1 MATET
6 LGGNTIVIDLGLD
19 RGEPETY
26 SSPTRSTVPDWFRPL
41 MIAVLGLIA
50 LGASAAPPP
59 PVLTSLLSLRIGP
72 ADSYTISDSGQLLAQ
87 TDGTLTS
94 YDLADGSAQ
103 WETPTPVPTYRIRVG
118 DGVALLRPWA
128 IGPGQPK
135 TAAVDASTGAPRWS
149 RAGSVM
155 TIPGSP
161 ALLAVSG
168 VRTLSTASRRI
179 QGPVQAVDPVTGN
192 TRWQVDVPST
202 AVLLGVPGPAG
213 SPPRML
219 LVRDDRTMAVH
230 DLSTGRLL
238 AEAPLPPA
246 DYDPDN
252 PGVSGGL
259 LVLRHAAAWSTGV
272 SEISAYDPVTL
283 ALRWRRPA
291 GGAYDPKACGP
302 LTCLVGPD
310 GVQALDPANGAIRWF
325 EPDWRS
331 VEQRGDL
338 LIAYASP
345 GGISDPVGIIDPA
358 TGRVLVDLHGWR
370 VLSSPA
376 GGDEVLVTRV
386 VEAGARSI
394 VAVARPGDPQPRL
407 IADLPAGTGD
417 CQAVPD
423 RLVCRSVTGELN
435 VWAYRVKG

>member
-6 LGGNTIVIDLGLD
+6 LGGQTIVIELGLD

-26 SSPTRSTVPDWFRPL
+26 SSPTRSTVPVWFRPL
-41 MIAVLGLIA
+41 MVAALVLIA

-59 PVLTSLLSLRIGP
+59 PVLSPVLSLRIGP
-72 ADSYTISDSGQLLAQ
+72 ADSYTVGGSGQLLAQ

-94 YDLADGSAQ
+94 YDLANGSAQ
-103 WETPTPVPTYRIRVG
+103 WETATPVPTYRIRVS

-135 TAAVDASTGAPRWS
+135 TAAVDVSTGAPRWS

-155 TIPGSP
+155 TIPGST

-168 VRTLSTASRRI
+168 VRTISTRRI
-179 QGPVQAVDPVTGN
+179 EGTVRSIDPVTGA
-192 TRWQVDVPST
+192 TRWQVNVPST

-219 LVRDDRTMAVH
+219 LVHDNRTMAVH

-238 AEAPLPPA
+238 ASSPLPPA

-259 LVLRHAAAWSTGV
+259 IVLRHAATWAPGV

-291 GGAYDPKACGP
+291 GGEYDPKACGP
-302 LTCLVGPD
+302 LTCLVGPY
-310 GVQALDPANGAIRWF
+310 GVQALDPATGAIRWF
-325 EPDWRS
+325 QPDWRS
-331 VEQRGDL
+331 LEQRGNL
-338 LIAYASP
+338 LLAYASP
-345 GGISDPVGIIDPA
+345 GGISDPVGIVDPA
-358 TGRVLVDLHGWR
+358 TGHILVDLHGWR

-376 GGDEVLVTRV
+376 GGDDVLVTRV
-386 VEAGARSI
+386 VDAGARSI

-423 RLVCRSVTGELN
+423 RLICRSVSGELN
-435 VWAYRVKG
+435 VWAYREKG